1 MNKIEFREVCP
12 EIFAHSSPG
21 AHGSDIWR
29 KPIVSFL
36 RGKKYL
42 IECASGT
49 GKSSLC
55 SYIIGMRRDFRG
67 HILFDGRDSASY
79 SIPDWVR
86 LRTCHIS
93 LMFQELRMFPEL
105 TALEN
110 VEIRNSLTNA
120 LSRATVAE
128 WFERLGL
135 ADKLR
140 SPLGMMSFGQQQRVA
155 VIRALAGDF
164 QFLFLDEPTS
174 HLDDANSAVVAA
186 LVEEEARK
194 RNAAVIV
201 TSIGRHPNLNY
212 DYTYAL

>member
-1 MNKIEFREVCP
+1 MNKIEFHAVCP
-12 EIFAHSSPG
+12 EIFANRS
-21 AHGSDIWR
+21 ADAADSDIWR
-29 KPIVSFL
+29 KPIVSFT
-36 RGKKYL
+36 RGEKYL

-55 SYIIGMRRDFRG
+55 SYVIGMRHDFRG
-67 HILFDGRDSASY
+67 HILFDSRDSASY
-79 SIPDWVR
+79 SITDWVE
-86 LRTCHIS
+86 LRTRHVS

-110 VEIRNSLTNA
+110 VEIRNDLTHTLTSKTITN
-120 LSRATVAE
+120 

-135 ADKLR
+135 ADKLH

-155 VIRALAGDF
+155 VIRALASDF

-186 LVEEEARK
+186 LVDEEANK

-201 TSIGRHPNLNY
+201 TSIGRHPALNY
-212 DYTYAL
+212 NHIYAL

>member
-1 MNKIEFREVCP
+1 MNKIEFHAVCP
-12 EIFAHSSPG
+12 EIFVHRSAD
-21 AHGSDIWR
+21 AAGSDIWR
-29 KPIVSFL
+29 KPIVSFT
-36 RGKKYL
+36 RGEKYL

-55 SYIIGMRRDFRG
+55 SYIIGMRHDFRG

-79 SIPDWVR
+79 SIADWVE
-86 LRTCHIS
+86 LRTRHVS

-110 VEIRNSLTNA
+110 VEIRNSLTHTLN
-120 LSRATVAE
+120 SATITD

-135 ADKLR
+135 ADKLD

-155 VIRALAGDF
+155 VIRALASDF

-174 HLDDANSAVVAA
+174 HLDDANSAAVAA
-186 LVEEEARK
+186 LVDEESSK

-201 TSIGRHPNLNY
+201 TSIGRHPALNY
-212 DYTYAL
+212 NHAYSL